1 MPDVEL
7 SGLGAAP
14 GVAEGAIRFS
24 PVEALQRARDGEA
37 VVLVREM
44 TSPADTP
51 AIEAAAGV
59 LTSEGGRTCHAAI
72 VAREFDTP
80 AVVGCQALS
89 VDADAGRLSAGDRTL
104 RGGDRVRI
112 DGAAGTVTFPG

>member
-1 MPDVEL
+1 MEL

-14 GVAEGAIRFS
+14 GVASGAICFS
-24 PVEALQRARDGEA
+24 PVEVVTRARADD

-44 TSPADTP
+44 TSPADTR

-59 LTSEGGRTCHAAI
+59 LTSEGGRTSHAAI

-80 AVVGCQALS
+80 AVVGCQDLT
-89 VDADAGRLSAGDRTL
+89 VDAEAGRVAVGDRTFKA
-104 RGGDRVRI
+104 GDPVRI
-112 DGAAGTVTFPG
+112 DGSTGAVTFPERP